1 MSLHHL
7 KTFQLKAILGKP
19 KLMPN
24 YCFFWTGSQ
33 DFAKIRED
41 RARKGMDI
49 REEMQK
55 RREEMIRSGEKAER
69 RREDLMEEQRRRME
83 ELKEEM
89 EGRKVALKNE
99 VWMASNPR
107 HEIKCTMI

>member
-1 MSLHHL
+1 
-7 KTFQLKAILGKP
+7 
-19 KLMPN
+19 MPN
-24 YCFFWTGSQ
+24 YCLCWIWSQ
-33 DFAKIRED
+33 DFGKIRED
-41 RARKGMDI
+41 RAHAGKGMDI
-49 REEMQK
+49 HEEMQK
-55 RREEMIRSGEKAER
+55 RRGEMIRSGEKAER